1 MGGANNYWPTI
12 LSSYAGFGRYFGAAG
27 IGGMAVALYIL
38 TDRAIPDDPKT
49 PRGEKEDENEGKK
62 NRNDRR
68 RTYPSR

>member
-49 PRGEKEDENEGKK
+49 PRGEKEE
-62 NRNDRR
+62 
-68 RTYPSR
+68 